1 MNNNSN
7 NNSNNKFNLTSITF
21 KLRIVNFEYI
31 NQRCHLYC
39 LLVDVPSFL
48 LLWEGLECTGGLPEG
63 QGSRVS
69 LLVVYMVVVPLK
81 QFQGILVTN
90 RQWNHN
96 RIPTSSCFLS
106 FVV

>member
-1 MNNNSN
+1 MP
-7 NNSNNKFNLTSITF
+7 FI
-21 KLRIVNFEYI
+21 
-31 NQRCHLYC
+31 YC

-69 LLVVYMVVVPLK
+69 LLVVYMLVVPLK

-90 RQWNHN
+90 TQRNHN
-96 RIPTSSCFLS
+96 YTPTSSFLIS
-106 FVV
+106 